1 MLQLIFDNLFLGIIL
16 LIMVGILYLPIY
28 FLLRKKQI
36 PILKQMS
43 WIGLAGIVF
52 IILFATI
59 LFSIVGGGVSFNPPR
74 RFLNLVP
81 FRWIFETYTM
91 GFSRMMSQVIS
102 NMLMFVPLG
111 FLLPVVFKNFRS
123 VFKTTILGFLF
134 SFSIEVIQYF
144 IGRSADI
151 DDLILNTLGG
161 IIGYGIFILFNKCLQ
176 RKNWWYNLLN

>member
-16 LIMVGILYLPIY
+16 LIMVGILYLPVY

-43 WIGLAGIVF
+43 WVGLVGIVF

-59 LFSIVGGGVSFNPPR
+59 LFSIVGGGVSFNPSR

-91 GFSRMMSQVIS
+91 GSSRMMSQVIS

-111 FLLPVVFKNFRS
+111 FLLPVVF
-123 VFKTTILGFLF
+123 
-134 SFSIEVIQYF
+134 
-144 IGRSADI
+144 
-151 DDLILNTLGG
+151 
-161 IIGYGIFILFNKCLQ
+161 
-176 RKNWWYNLLN
+176 